1 MKNVAMH
8 LTAAVAVA
16 ATLLAAPAAQAQIST
31 PQPSPKSTVTQRVGL
46 TDVTITYSRPGVKG
60 RPIFGDSTTKAVV
73 GYGKRWR
80 TGANATTSIKFS
92 DDVTVEGQ
100 KVPAGEYGLY
110 TVPGATTWT
119 VVLNKS
125 LKQGAD
131 VKGFKNA
138 DNVASFTIKPYK
150 LATKVETFTISFADV
165 TPATAT
171 VDVLWDM
178 TGAKFK
184 VVADVDNKVMAQINE
199 KVVKNASPSAGDLAG
214 AAVYYYDNNK
224 DMKQALTWI
233 QKANATDP
241 KFWNVNTEAKIR
253 LKMKDYKGAITAAE
267 QSKKLALA
275 ATPPNSEY
283 AKMCDELVAEAKKSP
298 ATGLVAGVF
307 CGLARFWLLEG
318 LGEAIF
324 LGALRHHGHAL
335 LGIGVRG
342 E

>member
-283 AKMCDELVAEAKKSP
+283 AKMGDELVAEAKKM
-298 ATGLVAGVF
+298 GK
-307 CGLARFWLLEG
+307 
-318 LGEAIF
+318 
-324 LGALRHHGHAL
+324 
-335 LGIGVRG
+335 
-342 E
+342 

>member
-31 PQPSPKSTVTQRVGL
+31 PQPSPKSTVSQRVGL

-92 DDVTVEGQ
+92 DDVTIEGQ

-110 TVPGATTWT
+110 TVPGAATWT

-184 VVADVDNKVMAQINE
+184 IVADVDNKVMTQITE
-199 KVVKNASPSAGDLAG
+199 KVIKNASPSAGDLAG

-224 DMKQALTWI
+224 DMKQALAWI

-283 AKMCDELVAEAKKSP
+283 AKMGDELVAEAKKM
-298 ATGLVAGVF
+298 GK
-307 CGLARFWLLEG
+307 
-318 LGEAIF
+318 
-324 LGALRHHGHAL
+324 
-335 LGIGVRG
+335 
-342 E
+342 

>member
-150 LATKVETFTISFADV
+150 LATKVETFADV

-283 AKMCDELVAEAKKSP
+283 AKMGDELVAEAKKM
-298 ATGLVAGVF
+298 GK
-307 CGLARFWLLEG
+307 
-318 LGEAIF
+318 
-324 LGALRHHGHAL
+324 
-335 LGIGVRG
+335 
-342 E
+342 